1 MMFTSAQESNS
12 EFMTSKSCSSSGASQ
27 DPVAALLYCTPSIGS
42 VDLSVIDGHIV
53 VKDGHLLTVD
63 VQVRHAI
70 KTHILH

>member
-1 MMFTSAQESNS
+1 MIFTSAQVVHS
-12 EFMTSKSCSSSGASQ
+12 EFMTSKYFSCSGAGQ

-42 VDLSVIDGHIV
+42 VDLSVIDGHII

-70 KTHILH
+70 QIQRLH